1 VIAYIHFMLIQQTE
15 IKKMKKN
22 RKCKKCQGKGF
33 IFGKNYIIKEGS
45 FGYEQHEYG
54 IKITC
59 TNCFGKGVK

>member
-1 VIAYIHFMLIQQTE
+1 
-15 IKKMKKN
+15 MKKN

-33 IFGKNYIIKEGS
+33 MLGKNYIIKEGY
-45 FGYEQHEYG
+45 FGYEQHEYD